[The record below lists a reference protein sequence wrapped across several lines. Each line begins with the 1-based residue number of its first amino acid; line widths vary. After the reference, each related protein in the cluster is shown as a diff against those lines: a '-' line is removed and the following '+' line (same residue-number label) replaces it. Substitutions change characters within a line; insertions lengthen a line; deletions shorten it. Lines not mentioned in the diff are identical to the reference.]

1 MGSEGVA
8 AAPKTVVSA
17 VAEDGARARKSKG
30 KKVKEE
36 IEVELQY
43 GQCRQTRFVSASR

>member
-1 MGSEGVA
+1 VGSEGVA

-30 KKVKEE
+30 KKVKEDNAT
-36 IEVELQY
+36 EVDA
-43 GQCRQTRFVSASR
+43 GIWPKSPDAVF

>member
-1 MGSEGVA
+1 VGSEGVA

-30 KKVKEE
+30 KKVKEANAT
-36 IEVELQY
+36 EVAA
-43 GQCRQTRFVSASR
+43 GIWPMSPDAVF

>member
-30 KKVKEE
+30 KKVKEAAG
-36 IEVELQY
+36 IWPMSPDAV
-43 GQCRQTRFVSASR
+43 F